1 MPEDLK
7 IDRRTLLKTAVS
19 AGAAAAAPAVLAA
32 DANAEIQAGAAAL
45 RVAR

>member
-19 AGAAAAAPAVLAA
+19 AGPMRTPS
-32 DANAEIQAGAAAL
+32 AGA
-45 RVAR
+45 RFTTW

>member
-19 AGAAAAAPAVLAA
+19 AGAAAAA
-32 DANAEIQAGAAAL
+32 
-45 RVAR
+45 RFTTW